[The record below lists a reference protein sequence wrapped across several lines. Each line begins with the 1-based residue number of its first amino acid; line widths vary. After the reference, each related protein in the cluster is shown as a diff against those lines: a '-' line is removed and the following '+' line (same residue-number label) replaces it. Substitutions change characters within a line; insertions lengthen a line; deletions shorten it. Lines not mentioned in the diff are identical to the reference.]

1 MTATALSFTEQLCAA
16 HDLNC
21 GIAPDPIGQVSRA
34 DVLEYID
41 AFTVDK
47 PPDHPTSAIHWD
59 LIRTFGE
66 SEGRRLLLLASRRWD
81 AKPLRARDIVFK
93 WWEDHHEPEAWRDEY
108 LADVIG
114 PWRMERDRLRIC
126 DDAEKAWLA
135 FGGSAT
141 DDEVG
146 DWYEKFGAYYL
157 SPDRKLGP
165 VTRTPNNIVPFPGVP
180 IPNTQLPLRPAA
192 PNEHAITTAQPA
204 WKHECITDANGKI
217 LPVLANAVFAIEG
230 ETRLVN
236 SLAYDE
242 MMRTTTF
249 TNPFIDGVATPRPMT
264 DGDVVKIQQFIQR
277 SGISRIGKEPVHD
290 AVNLVAKERSFHPV
304 RDYLEALRWDGTP
317 RLDKWLATYLGTEA
331 TPYTGAIGRM
341 FMISMVAR
349 IFWPGVKADYMLVL
363 EGSQG
368 AMKSSAC
375 NVLAGIWFS
384 DAMPD
389 VGSKDAQQ
397 HLRGKWLIE
406 IAEMHAM
413 NRADTAEL
421 KQFITRTTE
430 QYRPSYGRLEVIE
443 PRQCVFIGTTN
454 QDVYLRDETG
464 GRRFWPV
471 RCGRIDLAKLTAD
484 RDQLFAEAVHLY
496 RADTPWWPDKEFERE
511 YIAPQQSSRYEADAW
526 EESIARFIATK
537 TDVTIGEVAANALHM
552 GTAHIGRAEQNRI
565 IAALGRLQWE
575 RGKPTAT
582 RKPWVRKLTTT

>member
-1 MTATALSFTEQLCAA
+1 MLL
-16 HDLNC
+16 
-21 GIAPDPIGQVSRA
+21 RA
-34 DVLEYID
+34 S
-41 AFTVDK
+41 K
-47 PPDHPTSAIHWD
+47 Q
-59 LIRTFGE
+59 
-66 SEGRRLLLLASRRWD
+66 WD
-81 AKPLRARDIVFK
+81 AKPLRARNVVK
-93 WWEDHHEPEAWRDEY
+93 LWWDDDYEPQAWRDEY

-114 PWRMERDRLRIC
+114 SWRTERDRLQLC
-126 DDAEKAWLA
+126 ADAAEAWLD
-135 FGGSAT
+135 FGGMAT
-141 DDEVG
+141 DDDLG
-146 DWYEKFGAYYL
+146 DWYEKYGAWYL
-157 SPDRKLGP
+157 SPERKHGK
-165 VTRTPNNIVPFPGVP
+165 VTRIPDNVVQLPGTRP
-180 IPNTQLPLRPAA
+180 IPPCPVALPLPPTAPAEQSIATARPAW
-192 PNEHAITTAQPA
+192 Q
-204 WKHECITDANGKI
+204 HECLTDANSKI

-230 ETRLVN
+230 ETRLAN

-242 MMRTTTF
+242 MMRTTMF
-249 TNPFIDGVATPRPMT
+249 LNPFIGGVAASRPLT

-277 SGISRIGKEPVHD
+277 SGISRIGKEPVGD

-304 RDYLEALRWDGTP
+304 RDYLEALQWDGVN

-331 TPYTGAIGRM
+331 TPYEAAIGRM
-341 FMISMVAR
+341 FLIAMVAR
-349 IFWPGVKADYMLVL
+349 IFRPGCKADYMLVL

-368 AMKSSAC
+368 ALKSSAC

-384 DAMPD
+384 DAMPE

-430 QYRPSYGRLEVIE
+430 QYRPSYGRLEVVE

-471 RCGRIDLAKLTAD
+471 KCGRINLPKLTAD

-496 RADTPWWPDKEFERE
+496 QADAPWWPSKDFEHE
-511 YIAPQQSSRYEADAW
+511 HIAPQQANRYEADAW
-526 EESIARFIATK
+526 EEKIAEFIAK
-537 TDVTIGEVAANALHM
+537 RQDVTIGEVASIALHM

-565 IAALGRLQWE
+565 AGVLGRLKWV
-575 RGKPTAT
+575 RGKPTTT
-582 RKPWVRKLTTT
+582 RKPWVRQ